1 VKVWWCDDD
10 SFDDMKEYDGDYV
23 EQREDD
29 LESAEDAM
37 LDDECWN

>member
-1 VKVWWCDDD
+1 
-10 SFDDMKEYDGDYV
+10 MKEYDGDYV

-37 LDDECWN
+37 LDDEC